1 MASIYILGAGA
12 MGSLWATHL
21 HLALKDQNQHSVR
34 FISTRTNSSKQISF
48 SLNSPFLLAHQNNHR
63 TDFNIDLDLT
73 PYQTLATATQ
83 DNPNIILLCTKSY
96 HALDAALQLK
106 PYLNEHNYLV
116 LFQNGLGSQHKILEA
131 FPDTPIFAAVSTEG
145 VNRQENGSL
154 IHAGKGL
161 TRIGPLNDK
170 AKEPAFFER
179 CVDALTYPGLATEA
193 TGDIWQALWEKLT
206 INCAINPFTA
216 LLNCPNGEIIHTDLF
231 KENWPTLKTELSEM
245 MTAAGFPI
253 SETDLEARVF
263 QVIQSTRTNI
273 ASMLQD
279 VRAKRKTEIEDI
291 NGFAAKYL
299 KDRNLKNSV
308 NTMLYEKLMT

>member
-21 HLALKDQNQHSVR
+21 HLALKDQRQHSVR
-34 FISTRTNSSKQISF
+34 FISTRNNPPKKISL
-48 SLNSPFLLAHQNNHR
+48 SLTSAFLLAHQNSQQAHFDID
-63 TDFNIDLDLT
+63 TYVAKASELNI
-73 PYQTLATATQ
+73 AAAE
-83 DNPNIILLCTKSY
+83 NPNIILLCTKSY
-96 HALDAALQLK
+96 HALDAALKLK
-106 PYLNEHNYLV
+106 PYLKQHNYLV

-131 FPDTPIFAAVSTEG
+131 LPDIPIFAAVSTEG

-161 TRIGPLNDK
+161 TRIGPLNEK
-170 AKEPAFFER
+170 AIKPAVFER

-193 TGDIWQALWEKLT
+193 TENIWQALWEKLA

-216 LLNCPNGEIIHTDLF
+216 LLNCPNGEIIHADLF
-231 KENWPTLKTELSEM
+231 KDNWPTLKTELSEM

-253 SETDLEARVF
+253 SETELEARVF
-263 QVIQSTRTNI
+263 QVIQNTRTNI

-279 VRAKRKTEIEDI
+279 VRANRQTEIEDI
-291 NGFAAKYL
+291 NGFAAKFL

-308 NTMLYEKLMT
+308 NTMLYEKLRV